1 MMVEPGCSGWREMDL
16 METWE
21 LLRYMADFWEALESL
36 VVEEAFQ
43 LMMDLILLM
52 KGFCLSVFSYSSLR
66 LTLTGLNFIKVMSLN
81 WWT

>member
-1 MMVEPGCSGWREMDL
+1 

-21 LLRYMADFWEALESL
+21 LLRYMADFWEALES
-36 VVEEAFQ
+36 VVEEGAFQ

-52 KGFCLSVFSYSSLR
+52 KGFCLSGLSYSSLR

-81 WWT
+81 